1 MEDQISLLE
10 KKCSLLRVKN
20 KQRNKKASNG
30 NNRESLLCQVS
41 ADIFLHKSLRIR
53 K

>member
-20 KQRNKKASNG
+20 KQRNKK
-30 NNRESLLCQVS
+30 SLQWQQSGITPLSSVS
-41 ADIFLHKSLRIR
+41 
-53 K
+53 